1 MALVQFCVFIIVRF
15 SHLCCFNKTKLNNF
29 AKLLPP
35 AALSAPIDS
44 KLCIQTCRNSWKF
57 SIISHVWG
65 KRRHVFDL
73 SDDVTFFLKDLFF
86 NQVTNSYNNEQKDDG
101 ILWKERDRLWGVAR
115 RSGHSSVLFVQARK
129 NGLRRGNTLYKQ
141 LLISPYS
148 SGKLWEEMEP
158 LLIVN
163 TSSFAHSCPTVR
175 VQSWLVFRLL
185 LDWPLWVLVPIEPV
199 VHRCQLSVTY
209 GLAYQ
214 HTG

>member
-65 KRRHVFDL
+65 KRRHVFTL

-101 ILWKERDRLWGVAR
+101 ILWKERDRPWGVAR
-115 RSGHSSVLFVQARK
+115 RSEHSSVLFVQARK

-199 VHRCQLSVTY
+199 VHRCQFSVTY